1 MSQDIKLIILST
13 DIRNILKRKA
23 IIMGQLIL
31 FSPTFSLKKNA
42 FTVDLNLVLGLY
54 LSRNK
59 TTFLEGEL
67 YGK

>member
-31 FSPTFSLKKNA
+31 FSPTFYLKNNA